1 MFEVNDPRYNEI
13 YNTYYDTRH
22 DDNDFLHNVF
32 MKSILNIINS
42 LRTVHNHHLEPFTK
56 TEHHNDCIFFISLFF
71 YLNMYIYYSK
81 GGSFYLQS
89 KIYRSKEDID
99 QEIRLNEELQK

>member
-13 YNTYYDTRH
+13 YNTYYDTLH
-22 DDNDFLHNVF
+22 DDNDFLHYVY

-56 TEHHNDCIFFISLFF
+56 LSITMTVFSS
-71 YLNMYIYYSK
+71 YLCFSI
-81 GGSFYLQS
+81 
-89 KIYRSKEDID
+89 
-99 QEIRLNEELQK
+99 

>member
-13 YNTYYDTRH
+13 YHTYYDTRH

-42 LRTVHNHHLEPFTK
+42 LRTVPDIIIIIWNHL
-56 TEHHNDCIFFISLFF
+56 
-71 YLNMYIYYSK
+71 LN
-81 GGSFYLQS
+81 
-89 KIYRSKEDID
+89 
-99 QEIRLNEELQK
+99 